1 MAGIHMDGERT
12 NQTETLGD
20 TAPQES
26 SDRAG
31 AESVS
36 EGDELRQAYDELH
49 DRYLRLAADFEN
61 FKKRNARE
69 TEERVTYAIEHF
81 AVEILDV
88 VDNLERAVGS
98 DDDSLREGLEQIHK
112 LVLSI
117 LTRHGIAPIN
127 CKETRFDPG
136 SQEAI
141 AYVPSA
147 HEEGVVIDEIT
158 RGYTM
163 GDKVI
168 RCAKVAVSKGKEE
181 KE

>member
-1 MAGIHMDGERT
+1 MDEERT
-12 NQTETLGD
+12 DQTETMDD

-26 SDRAG
+26 SDFAG
-31 AESVS
+31 AKPAS
-36 EGDELRQAYDELH
+36 EGDILRKEYDELH

-61 FKKRNARE
+61 YKKRNARE
-69 TEERVTYAIEHF
+69 TEGRIAYAIEHF

-88 VDNLERAVGS
+88 VDNLERAVAS

-112 LVLSI
+112 LVLTI
-117 LTRHGIAPIN
+117 LTRHGIAPIS

-136 SQEAI
+136 TQEAL

-147 HEEGVVIDEIT
+147 HEEGIVIDEIV

>member
-1 MAGIHMDGERT
+1 MDEERT
-12 NQTETLGD
+12 DQTEMQDD
-20 TAPQES
+20 TGPQES

-31 AESVS
+31 AKPVS
-36 EGDELRQAYDELH
+36 EGDELLQAYDELH

-61 FKKRNARE
+61 YKKRNARE
-69 TEERVTYAIEHF
+69 TEERVNYAVEHF

-88 VDNLERAVGS
+88 VDNLERAVAS
-98 DDDSLREGLEQIHK
+98 DDGSLREGLEQINK

-136 SQEAI
+136 TQEAI

-147 HEEGVVIDEIT
+147 YEEGIVIDEIT

-168 RCAKVAVSKGKEE
+168 RCAKVAVSKGKQE